1 MFLSASFLPR
11 ADASQIMV
19 YQIDFSTFV
28 FDYFLAF
35 CLGILFAVT
44 TNAEAQAFVAQILGD
59 VRQEDQTRFH
69 FNPLR
74 HLDAL
79 GTIAFFAS
87 GFGWPRSV
95 DVDSGRFKR
104 PKLYTVIVRFAGP
117 VANFLL
123 ASIISSVSLIIEQ
136 FSIDPRMLE
145 IVLGVNLMVA
155 VANLLPL
162 PPLAAG
168 SILAALIPERRSI
181 VAKRFLQ
188 VSPYLLVA
196 LLVAERLHQRG
207 MLGHIF
213 LPLYEPVFS
222 FLTKSYS
229 FG

>member
-1 MFLSASFLPR
+1 MPYS
-11 ADASQIMV
+11 
-19 YQIDFSTFV
+19 IDFTNFV

-44 TNAEAQAFVAQILGD
+44 INAEAQAFVAQVFGD
-59 VRQEDQTRFH
+59 VRQEDRTRFH

-74 HLDAL
+74 HLDFL
-79 GTIAFFAS
+79 GTIAFFTS
-87 GFGWPRSV
+87 GFGWPRNV
-95 DVDSGRFKR
+95 DVDSSRFKR
-104 PKLYTVIVRFAGP
+104 PKLYTVIVRLAGP

-136 FSIDPRMLE
+136 FSIDPQMLE
-145 IVLGVNLMVA
+145 IVLGVNLLVA

-168 SILAALIPERRSI
+168 SILAAIIPERYSI
-181 VAKRFLQ
+181 VAKRFLR
-188 VSPYLLVA
+188 VGPYLLVG
-196 LLVAERLHQRG
+196 LLVAERVGQARI
-207 MLGHIF
+207 MNHIF
-213 LPLYEPVFS
+213 LPLCGPVFS

>member
-1 MFLSASFLPR
+1 
-11 ADASQIMV
+11 MV
-19 YQIDFSTFV
+19 YQIDFSSFA
-28 FDYFLAF
+28 FDSFLAF

-44 TNAEAQAFVAQILGD
+44 INGEAQAFMAQLLGD
-59 VRQEDQTRFH
+59 VRQEDNSRFH

-74 HLDAL
+74 HLDVL

-87 GFGWPRSV
+87 GFGWPRNV
-95 DVDSGRFKR
+95 DVASGRFKR
-104 PKLYTVIVRFAGP
+104 PRLYTVIVRLAGP

-162 PPLAAG
+162 PPLAVG
-168 SILAALIPERRSI
+168 SMLATLIPERRSI

-196 LLVAERLHQRG
+196 LLVAEKFDQGG

-213 LPLYEPVFS
+213 SPIYEPVFS

>member
-1 MFLSASFLPR
+1 
-11 ADASQIMV
+11 MV
-19 YQIDFSTFV
+19 YQIDFSSFA
-28 FDYFLAF
+28 FDSFLAF

-44 TNAEAQAFVAQILGD
+44 INGEAQAFMAQLLGD
-59 VRQEDQTRFH
+59 VRQEDNSRFH

-74 HLDAL
+74 HLDVL

-87 GFGWPRSV
+87 GFGWPRNV
-95 DVDSGRFKR
+95 DVASGRFKR
-104 PKLYTVIVRFAGP
+104 PRLYTVIVRLAGP

-162 PPLAAG
+162 PPLAVG
-168 SILAALIPERRSI
+168 SILAALIPERHSI
-181 VAKRFLQ
+181 VANRVLR
-188 VSPYLLVA
+188 VGPYLIVA
-196 LLVAERLHQRG
+196 LLVAERLGQGG
-207 MLGHIF
+207 MLDHIF
-213 LPLYEPVFS
+213 SPIYEPVFS
-222 FLTKSYS
+222 FLTKSFS

>member
-1 MFLSASFLPR
+1 MP
-11 ADASQIMV
+11 
-19 YQIDFSTFV
+19 YQIDFSSFV

-44 TNAEAQAFVAQILGD
+44 INAEAQAFVAQILGD
-59 VRQEDQTRFH
+59 VRQEDNSRFH

-74 HLDAL
+74 HLDVL

-87 GFGWPRSV
+87 GFGWPRNV

-104 PKLYTVIVRFAGP
+104 PRLYAVIVRLAGP
-117 VANFLL
+117 LANFLL

-136 FSIDPRMLE
+136 FSIDPQMIE

-155 VANLLPL
+155 VSNLLPV
-162 PPLAAG
+162 PPLAGG
-168 SILAALIPERRSI
+168 SIAALLIPERYGNIRK
-181 VAKRFLQ
+181 AFWRL
-188 VSPYLLVA
+188 SPYLLVV
-196 LLVAERLHQRG
+196 LLTADRLSKNEIVNRVC
-207 MLGHIF
+207 M
-213 LPLYEPVFS
+213 PLFEPVFS

>member
-1 MFLSASFLPR
+1 MP
-11 ADASQIMV
+11 
-19 YQIDFSTFV
+19 YQIYFSSFV

-44 TNAEAQAFVAQILGD
+44 INAEAQAFMAQLLGD
-59 VRQEDQTRFH
+59 VRQKDNSRFH

-74 HLDAL
+74 HLDVL
-79 GTIAFFAS
+79 GTIAFFIS

-104 PKLYTVIVRFAGP
+104 PKLYTVLVRLAGP

-136 FSIDPRMLE
+136 FAIDPQMLE

-162 PPLAAG
+162 PPLAVG
-168 SILAALIPERRSI
+168 SILAALIPDRCSI
-181 VAKRFLQ
+181 VAQRFLLAG
-188 VSPYLLVA
+188 PYLLVA
-196 LLVAERLHQRG
+196 LLVAERVGQG
-207 MLGHIF
+207 SMIGHIF
-213 LPLYEPVFS
+213 SPIYDPVFS

>member
-1 MFLSASFLPR
+1 MP
-11 ADASQIMV
+11 
-19 YQIDFSTFV
+19 YQIDFSSFV

-44 TNAEAQAFVAQILGD
+44 INAEAQAFVAQILGD
-59 VRQEDQTRFH
+59 VRQEDNSRFH

-74 HLDAL
+74 HLDVL

-87 GFGWPRSV
+87 GFGWPRNV

-104 PKLYTVIVRFAGP
+104 PRLYAVIVRLAGP
-117 VANFLL
+117 LANFLL

-136 FSIDPRMLE
+136 FSIDPQMLE

-155 VANLLPL
+155 VSNLLPV
-162 PPLAAG
+162 PPLAGG
-168 SILAALIPERRSI
+168 SIAALLIPERYGNIRK
-181 VAKRFLQ
+181 AFWRL
-188 VSPYLLVA
+188 SPYLLVV
-196 LLVAERLHQRG
+196 LLTADRLSKNEIVNRVC
-207 MLGHIF
+207 M
-213 LPLYEPVFS
+213 PLFEPVFS